1 MMHSAGLTKNRLLR
15 SLHAEMGRDG
25 MTTDARYVQIAA
37 LSTLLV
43 LEIWAFDLGATPLQA
58 LVTVGTALV
67 VQAASCRAT
76 GTPFDWRSP
85 LVTGLSLSLLL
96 RSADPLSWVAAAA
109 VGIGSKF
116 LLRIGGKHVFNPACF
131 AIVAMLAT
139 GQVWVSPGLWG
150 NATWL
155 ALMVAGFGGL
165 VLARSSRLDIALAFL
180 ASYGALLLGRCLWL
194 GDPLTIPAHQMQSG
208 ALLIFSLFMITDPRS
223 TPDSRSGRMVFA
235 FAVAAIGYHLQFRW
249 QVREGLFYA
258 LAAVSLATPLIDR
271 WRPSARFAWSGT
283 REA

>member
-1 MMHSAGLTKNRLLR
+1 M
-15 SLHAEMGRDG
+15 
-25 MTTDARYVQIAA
+25 TDARHFQIAV

-43 LEIWAFDLGATPLQA
+43 LEIWALDLGATP
-58 LVTVGTALV
+58 G
-67 VQAASCRAT
+67 QAAVTITVALAAQAVGCRAT
-76 GTPFDWRSP
+76 GTRFDWRSP

-96 RSADPLSWVAAAA
+96 RAADPLLWAAAA
-109 VGIGSKF
+109 AIGIGSKF

-155 ALMVAGFGGL
+155 ALLLAGFGGL
-165 VLARSSRLDIALAFL
+165 VLARSSRVDIALAFL
-180 ASYGALLLGRCLWL
+180 ASYGGLLLARCLWL
-194 GDPLTIPAHQMQSG
+194 GDPLNIPAHQMQSG

-223 TPDSRSGRMVFA
+223 TPDSRLGRAIFA
-235 FAVAAIGYHLQFRW
+235 MTVAALGYLLQFRW
-249 QVREGLFYA
+249 QIREGLFYA

-271 WRPSARFAWSGT
+271 LRPSPRFSWSAAQET
-283 REA
+283 

>member
-1 MMHSAGLTKNRLLR
+1 M
-15 SLHAEMGRDG
+15 
-25 MTTDARYVQIAA
+25 TDARHFQIAA

-43 LEIWAFDLGATPLQA
+43 LEIWAFDLGATP
-58 LVTVGTALV
+58 G
-67 VQAASCRAT
+67 QAALTVAVALAAQVIGCRAT
-76 GTPFDWRSP
+76 GAPFDWRSP

-96 RSADPLSWVAAAA
+96 RSADPLLWAAAAA

-131 AIVAMLAT
+131 TIVAMLST
-139 GQVWVSPGLWG
+139 GQAWVSPGLWG

-165 VLARSSRLDIALAFL
+165 VLTRSSRLDIALAFL
-180 ASYGALLLGRCLWL
+180 ASYSGLLLARCLWL
-194 GDPLTIPAHQMQSG
+194 GDPLTIPAHQLQSG

-223 TPDSRSGRMVFA
+223 TPDSRLGRVLFA
-235 FAVAAIGYHLQFRW
+235 MAAAAIGYHLQFRW

-271 WRPSARFAWSGT
+271 WRPSTRFAWSSP